1 MRNINRSRVHTL
13 QFLYSAE
20 LSHNSKDI
28 TETLLKAYWEN
39 YSWGQN
45 TFQASKNL
53 IFGILKNSIEIDKI
67 ISGSLISWKIERLA
81 AIERNILR
89 IAVYELIFDKK
100 TPPKIAVN
108 EAIELSKV
116 YCTDKAKALI
126 NGILDNILNNP
137 EFGVKN

>member
-28 TETLLKAYWEN
+28 TETLLKTYWEN

-45 TFQASKNL
+45 TFLVSKNL
-53 IFGILKNSIEIDKI
+53 IFGILKNSLEIDKI
-67 ISGSLISWKIERLA
+67 ISGSLISWKIDRLA

-100 TPPKIAVN
+100 IPPKIAVN